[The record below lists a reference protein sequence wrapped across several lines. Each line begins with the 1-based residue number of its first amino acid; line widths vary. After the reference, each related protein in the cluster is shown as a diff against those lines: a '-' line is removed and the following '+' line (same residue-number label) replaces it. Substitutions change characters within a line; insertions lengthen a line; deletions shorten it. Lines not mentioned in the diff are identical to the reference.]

1 MTTSVDKTSAVTAAA
16 AITLA
21 QQIIEQVSDENFSDM
36 LQGSVV
42 SSSMI
47 AQMVATSAARHL
59 SDTAKY
65 VQEA

>member
-36 LQGSVV
+36 LQGNVV
-42 SSSMI
+42 SSTVI
-47 AQMVATSAARHL
+47 AQMVATSAARRL
-59 SDTAKY
+59 CDTAKY

>member
-36 LQGSVV
+36 LQGNVV
-42 SSSMI
+42 SSTVI
-47 AQMVATSAARHL
+47 AQMVATSAARRL
-59 SDTAKY
+59 CDPSKQ
-65 VQEA
+65 VKGL